1 MTGNQRKCKKM
12 EYPRKKIAEMSRTW
26 TELGICWEI
35 EWDDRKWIEVEWN
48 EGDKMVWD
56 DIKGKALK

>member
-1 MTGNQRKCKKM
+1 M

-26 TELGICWEI
+26 TELGKCWEI

-56 DIKGKALK
+56 DIKGNALK

>member
-1 MTGNQRKCKKM
+1 M

-26 TELGICWEI
+26 MELGISWEI

-48 EGDKMVWD
+48 EGDKIVWD
-56 DIKGKALK
+56 DIKGNALK